1 MENQKWTQG
10 EVRMFEGLCIKS
22 PTFLFFPLSNVSVCF
37 KREPLKVFKNQ
48 LTDIISYSVI
58 HLAYSEYYV
67 SVEL

>member
-22 PTFLFFPLSNVSVCF
+22 PTFLFFPLSDVSVCF
-37 KREPLKVFKNQ
+37 KREPLKVFKKSA
-48 LTDIISYSVI
+48 DIISYSVI

>member
-1 MENQKWTQG
+1 
-10 EVRMFEGLCIKS
+10 MFEGLCIKS
-22 PTFLFFPLSNVSVCF
+22 PTFLFFLS
-37 KREPLKVFKNQ
+37 PVFQSALRGNLSRYLKNQ